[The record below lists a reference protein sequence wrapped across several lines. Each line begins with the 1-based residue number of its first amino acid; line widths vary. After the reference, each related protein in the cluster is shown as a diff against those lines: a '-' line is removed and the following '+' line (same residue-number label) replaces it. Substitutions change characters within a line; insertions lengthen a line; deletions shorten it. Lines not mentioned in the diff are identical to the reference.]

1 MKLPFLQIDAFAE
14 SPFTGNPAAVVRL
27 PQWLDDRMLQA
38 IASENNLSETAFLL
52 AREPG
57 VFDLRWFTPTT
68 EVDLCGHAT
77 LASGHAV
84 LTSEPGLDEVA
95 FDTRSGRLTVRR
107 TNDGCALT
115 LPAIPAFEAEAP
127 AAVVAALGRAPVQV
141 MGIRDVHHA
150 KYYLARFAMPS
161 DVLAL
166 DPDVRALG
174 VMKTNVVCTAEAGA
188 HEDVDFVSRF
198 FAPASGVGEDP
209 VTGSA
214 HCTLAPFWVERLG
227 KNPVVGFQRSARGGR
242 VHCTVED
249 DRVVLRG
256 SCTTVITGTLH
267 VDGEH

>member
-27 PQWLDDRMLQA
+27 PQWLDDRTLQA

-84 LTSEPGLDEVA
+84 LTSEPELDEVA

-107 TNDGCALT
+107 TDDGCALT
-115 LPAIPAFEAEAP
+115 LPAIPPFEAEAP

-174 VMKTNVVCTAEAGA
+174 VMKTNVVCT
-188 HEDVDFVSRF
+188 
-198 FAPASGVGEDP
+198 
-209 VTGSA
+209 
-214 HCTLAPFWVERLG
+214 
-227 KNPVVGFQRSARGGR
+227 
-242 VHCTVED
+242 
-249 DRVVLRG
+249 
-256 SCTTVITGTLH
+256 
-267 VDGEH
+267 